1 MKDSEALESWRSK
14 AIAQDVVYPDKD
26 HLKRVLTQLK
36 ELPGLVTCGEIDR
49 LREQMAQVADGKAF
63 LLQCGDCAELFS
75 YCNPTQIDGKLKLT
89 LLMSLIVIYGARL
102 PVVRVGRI
110 AGQYAKPRSKPTE
123 VVKTDNGEKE
133 VLSFRY
139 VVVLWLC

>member
-1 MKDSEALESWRSK
+1 MAEIESWRSK
-14 AIAQDVVYPDKD
+14 AVAQDVVYPDRE
-26 HLKRVLTQLK
+26 HLGRVLGQLR
-36 ELPGLVTCGEIDR
+36 ELPGLVTDVEIDR
-49 LREQMAQVADGKAF
+49 LREQYARIADGQAF

-75 YCNPTQIDGKLKLT
+75 YCNPTQIDAKLKLT

-123 VVKTDNGEKE
+123 MVDTSQGKKE
-133 VLSFRY
+133 VL
-139 VVVLWLC
+139 